1 MLYKLSLLAYLKN
14 IITII
19 IVDERYYLCIQQ
31 AHYIK
36 STYYIAGSAHGQ
48 DEPNLAS

>member
-1 MLYKLSLLAYLKN
+1 M
-14 IITII
+14 II

-31 AHYIK
+31 AHYIEN
-36 STYYIAGSAHGQ
+36 TYYIAGSARGQ